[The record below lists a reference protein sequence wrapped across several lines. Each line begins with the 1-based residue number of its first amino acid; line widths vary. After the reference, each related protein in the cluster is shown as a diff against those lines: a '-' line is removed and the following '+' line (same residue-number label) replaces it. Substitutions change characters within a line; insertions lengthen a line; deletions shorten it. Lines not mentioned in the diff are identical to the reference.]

1 MSGAHFAMNVNTE
14 VQQCSESRL
23 RDYPQSSLLS
33 QWQRVMANL
42 FQLRTACEAF
52 ASEPKCLQYACK
64 NVIHLSTVHQT
75 TGAVTRYI
83 TGMMLSDDKHAVA
96 SINPTNI
103 CGLNKRLADSESVN
117 RFTNEVV
124 AFIVLN

>member
-42 FQLRTACEAF
+42 FQLRTAC
-52 ASEPKCLQYACK
+52 
-64 NVIHLSTVHQT
+64 
-75 TGAVTRYI
+75 
-83 TGMMLSDDKHAVA
+83 
-96 SINPTNI
+96 
-103 CGLNKRLADSESVN
+103 DSESVN